1 MLLVASKVAGKRFP
15 VSMST
20 TSILIDLFKN
30 GLRMGPL
37 VNARMTAASTLA
49 LPHGVAF
56 AGAQGAIQAVQSG
69 ANHFVQTNCIRE
81 FAQHWAPAGTTAC

>member
-1 MLLVASKVAGKRFP
+1 
-15 VSMST
+15 MST

-49 LPHGVAF
+49 LPHGIAF

-69 ANHFVQTNCIRE
+69 ANE
-81 FAQHWAPAGTTAC
+81 FAQAICVREYAQRCGSSFSAC